1 MQSFQVYPML
11 QVETGNSQVSSQVET
26 AKTATVSCR
35 IIGEW
40 DEKLE
45 ETANQLGKKKAD
57 VLRDAIGQYLGKEM
71 PTVLNEIVETK
82 LMLADVQEKNERLLK
97 QNLVLH
103 KRLLWVEAKFKN

>member
-1 MQSFQVYPML
+1 ML
-11 QVETGNSQVSSQVET
+11 QIETGNSQVSSQVET

-35 IIGEW
+35 ILGEW

-45 ETANQLGKKKAD
+45 AVVNNSGKTKAE
-57 VLRDAIGQYLGKEM
+57 VLREAIGLYLDEEM

-82 LMLADVQEKNERLLK
+82 LLLADVQEKNERLLK
-97 QNLVLH
+97 QNLVIH

>member
-1 MQSFQVYPML
+1 ML

-35 IIGEW
+35 ILGEW

-45 ETANQLGKKKAD
+45 AISSKSGKTKAE
-57 VLRDAIGQYLGKEM
+57 VLREAIGIYLDEEM

-82 LMLADVQEKNERLLK
+82 LALTEVQSQNQILLK

-103 KRLLWVEAKFKN
+103 RRLQWVEDKFKKFAS

>member
-1 MQSFQVYPML
+1 ML
-11 QVETGNSQVSSQVET
+11 QIETGNSQVSSQVET

-35 IIGEW
+35 ILGEW

-45 ETANQLGKKKAD
+45 AISSKSGKTKAE
-57 VLRDAIGQYLGKEM
+57 VLREAIGLYLDEEM

-82 LMLADVQEKNERLLK
+82 LLLADVQEKNERLLK
-97 QNLVLH
+97 QNLVIH